1 MTANSTVD
9 GGAPRSAATATSPG
23 PAVGGPRRGRAAARL
38 MNPTRSLRAKVTV
51 VAGLALTAAVVSG
64 LLVMYFF
71 QLDSARRTIDSQLR
85 TYATQI
91 EQTAVVAPGPD
102 GTTRVT
108 FPKPLPASP
117 LDQNARAQV
126 LDADGSTVLASDATL
141 TGMSALFAVA
151 PGSDEPV
158 RQKAADSVV
167 TGPAQIFAEH
177 VTIGGHRLA
186 IVTGTASDFETLI
199 NGAFRTLIYFGA
211 PSFLLLA
218 MLTVWLVVGRS
229 LRPVE
234 RIRAAVTEI
243 TDANLARRVPLPRA
257 DDEIGALA
265 RTMNDM
271 LARLDDAAERQRRF
285 VADASHEL
293 RSPLTAIRT
302 SLQVGLAHPDKAPW
316 PGIATR
322 ASRQAERLEALI
334 NQLLLL
340 AKSDSRRL
348 AERRRDIDIG
358 ELLAD
363 VLATTPARD
372 GVRVRAEP
380 SPGVVVNGDPEAL
393 ARVARNV
400 IDNAVRHARHSV
412 LVRTSTTP
420 GGIRIVISDDGP
432 GVPVAERER
441 VFDRFVRLDAGR
453 EHASGSTGLG
463 LAITREIVVA
473 HSGTIVLAGTE
484 DRTPGA
490 QPDEDLGG
498 ARVVIDLPRR
508 MAGD

>member
-1 MTANSTVD
+1 
-9 GGAPRSAATATSPG
+9 
-23 PAVGGPRRGRAAARL
+23 
-38 MNPTRSLRAKVTV
+38 
-51 VAGLALTAAVVSG
+51 
-64 LLVMYFF
+64 
-71 QLDSARRTIDSQLR
+71 
-85 TYATQI
+85 
-91 EQTAVVAPGPD
+91 
-102 GTTRVT
+102 
-108 FPKPLPASP
+108 
-117 LDQNARAQV
+117 
-126 LDADGSTVLASDATL
+126 
-141 TGMSALFAVA
+141 
-151 PGSDEPV
+151 
-158 RQKAADSVV
+158 
-167 TGPAQIFAEH
+167 
-177 VTIGGHRLA
+177 
-186 IVTGTASDFETLI
+186 
-199 NGAFRTLIYFGA
+199 
-211 PSFLLLA
+211 
-218 MLTVWLVVGRS
+218 
-229 LRPVE
+229 
-234 RIRAAVTEI
+234 
-243 TDANLARRVPLPRA
+243 
-257 DDEIGALA
+257 
-265 RTMNDM
+265 MNDM
-271 LARLDDAAERQRRF
+271 LAGLDEAAERQRRF

-348 AERRRDIDIG
+348 ADRRRDIDIG

-372 GVRVRAEP
+372 GVRVCVEP
-380 SPGVVVNGDPEAL
+380 SPAVMVNGDPEAL

-412 LVRTSTTP
+412 LVQTSTTP
-420 GGIRIVISDDGP
+420 GGIRVVITDDGP

-463 LAITREIVVA
+463 LAIAREIVVA

-484 DRTPGA
+484 DRTPGV

-508 MAGD
+508 TTGE